1 MGHENPLGRRR
12 LVSGGV
18 GVWDSGA
25 MASGKTGPPTAAS
38 RPFGERS
45 ERSFF
50 CRSCKRAH
58 RGLWVPEGWY
68 VVERATGGGARHL
81 RLGLYCSL
89 ACLEQAAA
97 GHLAEA
103 RAVNAHTGQ
112 ADLVRDKARTVERAE
127 TLLHQGM
134 TIRAAGDALEVPTST
149 LRHWLREA
157 GVRVGPDGTLTG
169 ATQEPPAQEAGASAG
184 AAAPEAPVPEPA
196 PGARQP
202 ADPADQAALGELNHL
217 VQLGYLTDITW
228 SFDAGGPAHARVFCA
243 VATARLSG
251 VPGEMTGT
259 GSASTKAAAKAA
271 AARALLEAAAQ
282 HGQ

>member
-1 MGHENPLGRRR
+1 MT
-12 LVSGGV
+12 
-18 GVWDSGA
+18 
-25 MASGKTGPPTAAS
+25 SGKPGPSVGAS
-38 RPFGERS
+38 RPFGERA

-89 ACLEQAAA
+89 ACLEQAAV

-103 RAVNAHTGQ
+103 QAANAHGGQ
-112 ADLVRDKARTVERAE
+112 ADLMRDKVRTVERAE

-157 GVRVGPDGTLTG
+157 HVRVGPDGTLTG
-169 ATQEPPAQEAGASAG
+169 SAAEPPRPEAVPSAPTKADRPRAEAASADAG
-184 AAAPEAPVPEPA
+184 EPTSAPA
-196 PGARQP
+196 GIRP

-217 VQLGYLTDITW
+217 VQLGYLTDLTW
-228 SFDAGGPAHARVFCA
+228 SFETEGPAHARVFRA
-243 VATARLSG
+243 VATGRLSG
-251 VPGEMTGT
+251 VPGELAGV
-259 GSASTKAAAKAA
+259 GSAGTKAGARAA
-271 AARALLEAAAQ
+271 AARALLDAAAR
-282 HGQ
+282 